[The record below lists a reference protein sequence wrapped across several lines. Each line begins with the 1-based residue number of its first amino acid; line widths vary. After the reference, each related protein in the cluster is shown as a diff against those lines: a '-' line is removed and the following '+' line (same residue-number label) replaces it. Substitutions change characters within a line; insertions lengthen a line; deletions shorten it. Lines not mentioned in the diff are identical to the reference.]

1 MQQQAAELAM
11 THERALNELRQENER
26 LKGNLND
33 ARNAIV
39 DLEQKVL
46 ANEQSNEFF
55 ARQLVNVKDS
65 YEAKLLLRD
74 ETIASERAS
83 LVREKEVAL
92 LQQQSRFDSETGAW
106 KQEIDSLRF
115 ACRALR
121 ELQAQNAQYHSD
133 LDEQTYE
140 SGKLRLHCE
149 QVQLQCE
156 DLEAR
161 HSRERGSW
169 QESLMMSE
177 QSRLESQQ
185 SVQCYEQSCERLQQ
199 ELNTLRLEQED
210 RLAMAVKQH
219 AATVDRA
226 HMEKFVSDIRA
237 CHMHLRLIADDT
249 RHILLREKQKTEGML
264 RDVQCQAQEMVIQQN
279 EKDMVI
285 ATKQS
290 RIIQLETQLKN
301 ERRAVRH
308 LETEIASTTKRFES
322 RDATLRAKHI
332 EQKDHLAITVAVRDG
347 LMNELQVKKQRIEEQ
362 DKQLASAALMKKH
375 AQTKVQQLQQQIKV
389 LQHTY
394 VQELEKYAAEG
405 ARKSRRA
412 SIDDNVRALKH
423 VVVLMA
429 CLSVRAL
436 FRMAL
441 ESEKREVSLVTC
453 GYGRLSADEFSG
465 IVLEWSEFLE
475 LVAAFEQESHRA
487 QVIRPLQ

>member
-11 THERALNELRQENER
+11 ADERALNELRQENER
-26 LKGNLND
+26 LKGNLTD

-74 ETIASERAS
+74 ETIANERAS

-115 ACRALR
+115 ACRELR
-121 ELQAQNAQYHSD
+121 ELQTQNAQYRSD
-133 LDEQTYE
+133 LDERTSEY
-140 SGKLRLHCE
+140 GKLQLHCE
-149 QVQLQCE
+149 QLQLHCE
-156 DLEAR
+156 DLDVR
-161 HSRERGSW
+161 HSRERGSL
-169 QESLMMSE
+169 QESLMVAE
-177 QSRLESQQ
+177 QSRFETQQ
-185 SVQCYEQSCERLQQ
+185 SAQVYERSCERLQQ

-226 HMEKFVSDIRA
+226 HMEKFVSAIRV
-237 CHMHLRLIADDT
+237 CHEHLRRIADDT
-249 RHILLREKQKTEGML
+249 RHVLLREKHKTEDML
-264 RDVQCQAQEMVIQQN
+264 RDVQRQAQELAIQQN
-279 EKDMVI
+279 EKDMTI

-301 ERRAVRH
+301 ERRAVRQ
-308 LETEIASTTKRFES
+308 LETEIASTTKRFEG

-347 LMNELQVKKQRIEEQ
+347 LMSELQVKKQRIEEQ
-362 DKQLASAALMKKH
+362 DKQLASAALMKKQ

-394 VQELEKYAAEG
+394 VRELEKYAEG
-405 ARKSRRA
+405 ARRP
-412 SIDDNVRALKH
+412 SIDDNVGAFWRSNGVYTQLNCLCFCSERHWRA
-423 VVVLMA
+423 
-429 CLSVRAL
+429 R
-436 FRMAL
+436 R
-441 ESEKREVSLVTC
+441 
-453 GYGRLSADEFSG
+453 GR
-465 IVLEWSEFLE
+465 
-475 LVAAFEQESHRA
+475 
-487 QVIRPLQ
+487 